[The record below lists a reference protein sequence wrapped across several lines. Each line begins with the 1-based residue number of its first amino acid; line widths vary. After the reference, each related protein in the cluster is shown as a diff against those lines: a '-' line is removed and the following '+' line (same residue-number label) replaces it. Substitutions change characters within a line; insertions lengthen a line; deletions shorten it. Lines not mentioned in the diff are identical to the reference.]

1 MTKIFLPE
9 ENYEITAKDI
19 SNRNKGKLLYTMK
32 LLKVM
37 EQAFRE
43 IRNKQNKTNT
53 IARLTKIYREK
64 VIEVVDD
71 FVYFNR
77 KKLEMKDLKG
87 EIMKI
92 ESSIETDTEQS
103 VDSST
108 TSEADSNS
116 GSSSNSKSQSGI
128 SEKPSSEES
137 GLSLNEN
144 KPSHSIEESEL
155 DNPDGTLNLKLAEEL
170 VKDSGKGKSLEVLET
185 KSVSREEL
193 REFLIQ

>member
-9 ENYEITAKDI
+9 ENYEMTAKDI

-43 IRNKQNKTNT
+43 IRHKQNKTNT
-53 IARLTKIYREK
+53 IAKLTKIYREK

-170 VKDSGKGKSLEVLET
+170 VKDSGKG
-185 KSVSREEL
+185 
-193 REFLIQ
+193 

>member
-1 MTKIFLPE
+1 M
-9 ENYEITAKDI
+9 
-19 SNRNKGKLLYTMK
+19 
-32 LLKVM
+32 
-37 EQAFRE
+37 
-43 IRNKQNKTNT
+43 
-53 IARLTKIYREK
+53 
-64 VIEVVDD
+64 IEVVDD

-87 EIMKI
+87 EIMKL

-108 TSEADSNS
+108 TSEADSDS
-116 GSSSNSKSQSGI
+116 GSSSNSKSQSGK

-170 VKDSGKGKSLEVLET
+170 VKDSGKG
-185 KSVSREEL
+185 
-193 REFLIQ
+193 